1 MNIAYRNVLNQR
13 RPIMMVQSKLQP
25 WWERINRGPLYGM
38 LIVVASGA
46 MTLSFA
52 IWILRHVL
60 H

>member
-13 RPIMMVQSKLQP
+13 RPIMMVQPKRQP
-25 WWERINRGPLYGM
+25 WWERVNRGPLYGM
-38 LIVVASGA
+38 LIVVASGT